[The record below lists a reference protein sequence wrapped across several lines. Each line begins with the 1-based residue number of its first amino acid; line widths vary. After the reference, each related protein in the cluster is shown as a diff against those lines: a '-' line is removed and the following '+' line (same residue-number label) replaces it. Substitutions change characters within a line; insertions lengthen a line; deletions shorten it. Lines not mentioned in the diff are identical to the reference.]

1 MEWTRVSV
9 QPNEEPF
16 TSNMGLGGKK
26 IGLDDRADD
35 LHRAFIGS
43 FSHLSEAR
51 EKHEELV
58 SEIHPRG
65 HDPSIS
71 TLGELLSELG
81 GEWAGSEIRIPLHE
95 SSREEFVIETKE
107 EEAVVL
113 VRLISPE
120 RFGGMIKTFALPTG
134 SSLSGV
140 RWEGEFLTMR
150 IEE

>member
-35 LHRAFIGS
+35 LHQAFIGS

-120 RFGGMIKTFALPTG
+120 RFGGMFKTFALPTG
-134 SSLSGV
+134 
-140 RWEGEFLTMR
+140 MR
-150 IEE
+150 IED

>member
-16 TSNMGLGGKK
+16 TSNMGLGSKK

-35 LHRAFIGS
+35 LHQAFIGS

-150 IEE
+150 IED

>member
-35 LHRAFIGS
+35 LHQAFIGS
-43 FSHLSEAR
+43 FSHLSEAS
-51 EKHEELV
+51 EKHDELV

-65 HDPSIS
+65 RDPSIS

-113 VRLISPE
+113 VRLSSPE
-120 RFGGMIKTFALPTG
+120 RFGGMSKTFALPTG

-150 IEE
+150 IED